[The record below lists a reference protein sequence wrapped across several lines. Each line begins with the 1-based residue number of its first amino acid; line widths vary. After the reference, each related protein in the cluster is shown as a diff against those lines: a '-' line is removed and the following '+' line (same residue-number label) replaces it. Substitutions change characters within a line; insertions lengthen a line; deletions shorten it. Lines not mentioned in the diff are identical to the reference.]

1 MVWRNR
7 RAAAYLAGV
16 VATIAAFTLLYNY
29 GMTTWEG
36 RPQPLYHSAE
46 IVFQTLT
53 TVGYG
58 EDAPWQSPEMHV
70 LVMTMQVAGLAL
82 ILTGV
87 DVFAVPWLQGALSPS
102 PPTSAPDASD
112 HVVVCEYTPRGEA
125 FVAELEA
132 RDRAFV
138 VIVSDRETALELHEA
153 DHPVVYGDPEAT
165 ETLEAAGVE
174 RARALVAD
182 AADDTNASIVLA
194 ATEVNPELRCLTL
207 IEDRSLADYHR
218 IAGADEVFS
227 PRQLL
232 GESLA
237 QQVPTAVT
245 TTVDDA
251 VEVAEDFQLVEFPID
266 AGSELDGV
274 TLTESHL
281 RARTGVHV
289 VGAWFTG
296 EFRTP
301 VEPDAE
307 LDADTTLLV
316 AGRTPQ
322 LERLEELTATAPREL
337 AERTVIIAGLGE
349 AGSAAAA
356 ALDVPGIE
364 VTRLDVEDGPDVDVV
379 GDARDP
385 DALDAAGIDTAS
397 TVIFAVSDDTTA
409 VFATLVARDRNPD
422 ADILVRA
429 NDERNTARL
438 YRAGADYVQSLAR
451 VSGRMLASTVFED
464 EEVLAYD
471 RRVELV
477 RVSAGD
483 LAGRTLADARVR
495 ERTGC
500 TVVAVERG
508 DETLTAFDP
517 ETFTFEADDALILAG
532 ADERIAAFEQT
543 FGG

>member
-7 RAAAYLAGV
+7 RAAAYLVGV
-16 VATIAAFTLLYNY
+16 VATIAAFTLLYDY
-29 GMTTWEG
+29 GMSAWEG

-58 EDAPWQSPEMHV
+58 EDAPWQSFQMHV
-70 LVMTMQVAGLAL
+70 LVVTMQVAGLAL

-102 PPTSAPDASD
+102 LPTSAPDASD
-112 HVVVCEYTPRGEA
+112 HVVVCEYTPRGET
-125 FVAELEA
+125 FVSELEA
-132 RDRAFV
+132 RDQAFV
-138 VIVSDRETALELHEA
+138 VVVSDRETALELRDA
-153 DHPVVYGDPEAT
+153 GRSVVYGDPEST
-165 ETLEAAGVE
+165 ETLAAAGVE

-218 IAGADEVFS
+218 IAGASAVFS

-237 QQVPTAVT
+237 QHVPTAVT

-266 AGSELDGV
+266 AGSELDGT
-274 TLTESHL
+274 TLTESQL

-289 VGAWFTG
+289 IGAWFGG

-301 VEPDAE
+301 VAPDDT

-322 LERLEELTATAPREL
+322 LERLEALTATTPRQL
-337 AERTVIIAGLGE
+337 ADRTVIIAGLGE
-349 AGSAAAA
+349 AGAAAA
-356 ALDVPGIE
+356 VALDVPGIE
-364 VTRLDVEDGPDVDVV
+364 VTCLDIEDGPGVDVV

-385 DALDAAGIDTAS
+385 DTLAAAGVDTAS

-422 ADILVRA
+422 ATILVRA

-451 VSGRMLASTVFED
+451 VSGRMLAYTVFED

-477 RVSAGD
+477 RLPAGA
-483 LAGRTLADARVR
+483 LTGRTLAAARIR

-500 TVVAVERG
+500 TVVAVERD

-517 ETFTFEADDALILAG
+517 QTLTFEADDALILAG
-532 ADERIAAFEQT
+532 TDESIAAFERT
-543 FGG
+543 FDA